1 VSQPSEPAGTGP
13 DPQTGDPAVGPTPA
27 VEPVPE
33 RPAVAGP
40 ARSRRGLAFTVAAVW
55 LLLDVVTKAVA
66 VAELTPFRPVQ
77 LVDGVLELD
86 LLRNAGSAFSL
97 ATGYTA
103 VLSLVAVAV
112 VVVVVRIAGRLRST
126 GWAVAFGL
134 LLGGAMGNLADRVF
148 RAPGVLRGHVV
159 DFIVLPHWPVFNI
172 ADTGITIAAV
182 MIVVL
187 SLLGRSYDGT
197 RAR

>member
-1 VSQPSEPAGTGP
+1 MTDTGAGARGGSGV
-13 DPQTGDPAVGPTPA
+13 GDRPGAGAVAVAAGRPRRALTFSVAVG
-27 VEPVPE
+27 
-33 RPAVAGP
+33 
-40 ARSRRGLAFTVAAVW
+40 W
-55 LLLDVVTKAVA
+55 LLLDVLTKLIA
-66 VAELTPFRPVQ
+66 VAELVPGRPVD
-77 LVDGVLELD
+77 VVGGVVRFD
-86 LLRNAGSAFSL
+86 LLRNPGSAFSL